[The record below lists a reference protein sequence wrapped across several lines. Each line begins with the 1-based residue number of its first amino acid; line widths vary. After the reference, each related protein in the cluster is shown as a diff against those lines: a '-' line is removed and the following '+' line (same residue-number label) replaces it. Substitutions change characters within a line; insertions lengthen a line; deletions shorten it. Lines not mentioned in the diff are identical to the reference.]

1 MPCIA
6 STRFGYAPRVMML
19 KAPFHSRNLSLA
31 VALSAF
37 AGCTIAPPQITLTS
51 IRRAD
56 STSSANEYELEFEL
70 VNTQGKAVELET
82 WSYSVVAPDGS
93 TYGGSWAALAV
104 LPGDARK
111 SLVVPAVLD
120 ATASTAPGASL
131 TVSGELAYRDPGNF
145 ARLLREAGLLHS
157 RSTFQG
163 SAAIVDAP
171 RVNPAAAVPS
181 ASPSIPPPQP
191 APPTPAG

>member
-1 MPCIA
+1 M
-6 STRFGYAPRVMML
+6 
-19 KAPFHSRNLSLA
+19 
-31 VALSAF
+31 
-37 AGCTIAPPQITLTS
+37 
-51 IRRAD
+51 
-56 STSSANEYELEFEL
+56 
-70 VNTQGKAVELET
+70 
-82 WSYSVVAPDGS
+82 
-93 TYGGSWAALAV
+93 

-131 TVSGELAYRDPGNF
+131 TVSGELAYRDPGNI

-163 SAAIVDAP
+163 SAAIVDAL
-171 RVNPAAAVPS
+171 RVKPAAAAQS